1 MYGTK
6 PGKCESNFSSHC
18 LIPVDIAGKSNH
30 WLQTLP
36 EQFFFLGSGVVF
48 FLNSI
53 SIGTGITLS
62 KLLAVVRS
70 EMCTQGLIGWIIF
83 FSDLQPAHPGPQA
96 LKSSVHTGS
105 HYLGLRTPL
114 DMRMPI
120 SSVPFSDCPI
130 EKGLSTISC
139 VTLMT
144 MFNISFLRNE
154 AMI

>member
-53 SIGTGITLS
+53 SIGAGITLS

-70 EMCTQGLIGWIIF
+70 EMCTQGLVGWISF
-83 FSDLQPAHPGPQA
+83 F
-96 LKSSVHTGS
+96 
-105 HYLGLRTPL
+105 
-114 DMRMPI
+114 
-120 SSVPFSDCPI
+120 
-130 EKGLSTISC
+130 
-139 VTLMT
+139 
-144 MFNISFLRNE
+144 
-154 AMI
+154 